1 MDDISFD
8 GRILFL
14 SQDPDI
20 VTRQLDGA
28 DLDIKEAQPLREDI
42 STDEITPIPVLVHY
56 DRELGRYAHV
66 GFETGGQ
73 QPIGTDSILNGGFS
87 VIVGGKRYGK
97 GSSREHSP
105 QAELYSGI
113 KLIIAE
119 SFERLY
125 RQNCDNL
132 GLFTS
137 TDFGLI
143 DRIRAGEGI
152 PLDNLVGDR
161 EPLAAQILRAGG
173 LLGFGKA
180 IAKGLRPA
188 VVDPNAVNGPKTLAE
203 KIVARHAVV
212 ADALDWELKPGT
224 AGFVRPDWRYFHD
237 IFSAQCAHALHEF
250 YGPDLDLHKPESIIS
265 FEDHYSYAHR
275 PEVNTKYDRMPD
287 IRRMSAGHR
296 SFWQKY
302 GLKDHGYL
310 EGEEGSEG
318 ISHAVMTESYALP
331 GQLLAGT
338 DSHTPHNGALGC
350 LSYGV
355 GSTDMANS
363 LMTGLNR
370 ISMPETVRVELKGHI
385 PAGVMAK
392 DIVLTVLADEFTKSG
407 GGIGKVYEF
416 GGLAAAQL
424 PVDERTTLTNMTAEM
439 GGLTGI
445 FAPDEQTVRFLKER
459 RDVDFTLEP
468 WMKSDVGATYV
479 HKIEIDCSSL
489 TPMLAAPGDP
499 GNGIPLPSLNDPV
512 QVHIAYGGSCTA
524 GKRADFDGYHEVLRW
539 ASNRGLKAAEGVKL
553 YLQFGT
559 IAVRDYCREQGY
571 IDAFEKVGAEILQ
584 PACGA
589 CAGCG
594 PGLSLNTETVTISAI
609 NRNFPGRSGPG
620 KVWLA
625 SPVTVAA
632 SAIAGEIVSFDE
644 LKARHA

>member
-1 MDDISFD
+1 MSTIAFE

-14 SQDPDI
+14 SDDPDK
-20 VTRQLDGA
+20 VARQLTGTDVELA
-28 DLDIKEAQPLREDI
+28 DAQPLREDI

-56 DRELGRYAHV
+56 DRVLGRYAHV
-66 GFETGGQ
+66 GFETQGE
-73 QPIGTDSILNGGFS
+73 QPIGTDSLLNGGFS

-105 QAELYSGI
+105 QAELYAGV
-113 KLIIAE
+113 KLIVAE

-137 TDFGLI
+137 TDFGLV
-143 DRIRAGEGI
+143 DRIRAGEEI
-152 PLDNLVGDR
+152 AIHDLVAGR
-161 EPLAAQILRAGG
+161 EPLAAMILRAGG
-173 LLGFGKA
+173 LLGFGQS
-180 IAKGLRPA
+180 IAKGIRPA
-188 VVDPNAVNGPKTLAE
+188 LADPDAATAPKTLAE

-212 ADALDWELKPGT
+212 ADALDWDLQPGT
-224 AGFVRPDWRYFHD
+224 AGFVQPDWRYFHD
-237 IFSAQCAHALHEF
+237 IFSAQCAHMLHEY
-250 YGPDLDLHKPESIIS
+250 YGPDLNLHDPDSIVS

-275 PEVNTKYDRMPD
+275 PEVNAKVDRMPD
-287 IRRMSAGHR
+287 IRRMSEGHR
-296 SFWQKY
+296 TFWQKY
-302 GLKDHGYL
+302 SLRDHGYL
-310 EGEEGSEG
+310 DGEEGSEG
-318 ISHAVMTESYALP
+318 ISHAIMTEYYALP

-355 GSTDMANS
+355 GSTDMSNA

-370 ISMPETVRVELKGHI
+370 IAMPESVKVELKGKI

-392 DIVLTVLADEFTKSG
+392 DIVLYVLADPFTKGG

-416 GGLAAAQL
+416 GGPAAAQL
-424 PVDERTTLTNMTAEM
+424 TIDERSTLTNMTAEM

-445 FAPDEQTVRFLKER
+445 FAPDDQTVRFLKER
-459 RDVDFTLEP
+459 RDVDFTVEP
-468 WMKSDVGATYV
+468 WMTSDESATYAHV
-479 HKIEIDCSSL
+479 IEIDCSSL
-489 TPMLAAPGDP
+489 SPMLAAPGDP
-499 GNGIPLPSLNDPV
+499 GNGV
-512 QVHIAYGGSCTA
+512 QVNALEEPITVDIAYGGSCTA

-539 ASNRGLKAAEGVKL
+539 AADHGLKVADGVKL

-559 IAVRDYCREQGY
+559 TAVRDYCRGEGY
-571 IDAFEKVGAEILQ
+571 INAFEQVGAEILQ

-594 PGLSLNTETVTISAI
+594 PGISPDTETGTVSAI
-609 NRNFPGRSGPG
+609 KRNCPGRSGPG

-632 SAIAGEIVSFDE
+632 SAIAGEIVSFEE
-644 LKARHA
+644 LQRRHG

>member
-1 MDDISFD
+1 MEKLSFE

-14 SQDPDI
+14 SQDPET
-20 VTRQLDGA
+20 VTRQLEGA
-28 DLDIKEAQPLREDI
+28 DIDVADAQPLREDI

-66 GFETGGQ
+66 GFETGGK
-73 QPIGTDSILNGGFS
+73 QPIGTDSILDGKFS

-105 QAELYSGI
+105 QAELYSGV

-143 DRIRAGEGI
+143 DRIRAGEDI
-152 PLDNLVGDR
+152 PIEDLVGDR
-161 EPLAAQILRAGG
+161 EPLAAKILRAGG

-188 VVDPNAVNGPKTLAE
+188 VADPDAMDGPKTLAE

-212 ADALDWELKPGT
+212 ADELDWDLKPGT
-224 AGFVRPDWRYFHD
+224 AGFVQPDWRYFHD

-250 YGPDLDLHKPESIIS
+250 YGPDLDLHKPDSIIS

-275 PEVNTKYDRMPD
+275 PEVNVKYDRMPD

-296 SFWQKY
+296 AFWQKY

-370 ISMPETVRVELKGHI
+370 ISMPEWVRVELKGHI
-385 PAGVMAK
+385 PAGGGGK
-392 DIVLTVLADEFTKSG
+392 DIV
-407 GGIGKVYEF
+407 
-416 GGLAAAQL
+416 
-424 PVDERTTLTNMTAEM
+424 R
-439 GGLTGI
+439 
-445 FAPDEQTVRFLKER
+445 
-459 RDVDFTLEP
+459 
-468 WMKSDVGATYV
+468 
-479 HKIEIDCSSL
+479 
-489 TPMLAAPGDP
+489 
-499 GNGIPLPSLNDPV
+499 
-512 QVHIAYGGSCTA
+512 
-524 GKRADFDGYHEVLRW
+524 
-539 ASNRGLKAAEGVKL
+539 
-553 YLQFGT
+553 
-559 IAVRDYCREQGY
+559 
-571 IDAFEKVGAEILQ
+571 
-584 PACGA
+584 
-589 CAGCG
+589 
-594 PGLSLNTETVTISAI
+594 
-609 NRNFPGRSGPG
+609 
-620 KVWLA
+620 
-625 SPVTVAA
+625 
-632 SAIAGEIVSFDE
+632 
-644 LKARHA
+644 

>member
-1 MDDISFD
+1 METITFD
-8 GRILFL
+8 GRIIFL
-14 SQDPDI
+14 SDDPDRI
-20 VTRQLDGA
+20 ARQLGGEDFSVEDA
-28 DLDIKEAQPLREDI
+28 RPLRDDI

-66 GFETGGQ
+66 GFETQGQ
-73 QPIGTDSILNGGFS
+73 QPIGTDSLLNGGFS

-105 QAELYSGI
+105 QAELYSGV

-132 GLFTS
+132 GLFTC
-137 TDFGLI
+137 TDFSLI
-143 DRIRAGEGI
+143 DRIRAGEAI
-152 PLDNLVGDR
+152 PIDDLVADR
-161 EPLAAQILRAGG
+161 EPLAAKILRAGG
-173 LLGFGKA
+173 LLGFGKS
-180 IAKGLRPA
+180 IAPHVRPA
-188 VVDPNAVNGPKTLAE
+188 LTDPDAETGPKTLAE

-212 ADALDWELKPGT
+212 TDDLAWDLTPGT

-250 YGPDLDLHKPESIIS
+250 YGPELDLYNPDSIVS

-275 PEVNTKYDRMPD
+275 PEVNAKRDRMPD
-287 IRRMSAGHR
+287 IRRMAAGHR
-296 SFWQKY
+296 AFWQKY
-302 GLKDHGYL
+302 HLKDHGYL
-310 EGEEGSEG
+310 QGEEGSEG
-318 ISHAVMTESYALP
+318 ISHAIMTEQYALP

-370 ISMPETVRVELKGHI
+370 ITMPETVRVELKGDI
-385 PAGVMAK
+385 PEGVMAK
-392 DIVLTVLADEFTKSG
+392 DIVLYVLADEFTKSG

-416 GGLAAAQL
+416 GGPAAAQL

-445 FAPDEQTVRFLKER
+445 FEPDEQTVRFLKER
-459 RDVDFTLEP
+459 RGIEFTLEP
-468 WMKSDVGATYV
+468 WMKSDDGAAYAHT
-479 HKIEIDCSSL
+479 IEVDCSAL

-499 GNGIPLPSLNDPV
+499 GNGVAVTDLGEPV
-512 QVHIAYGGSCTA
+512 AVNIAYGGSCTA
-524 GKRADFDGYHEVLRW
+524 GKREDFDGYHAVLQW
-539 ASNRGLKAAEGVKL
+539 AADRGLKVPPDVKL

-559 IAVRDYCREQGY
+559 VAVRDYCREKGY
-571 IDAFEKVGAEILQ
+571 LDAFEKVGAEILQ

-594 PGLSLNTETVTISAI
+594 PGISLDTETVTVSAI

-632 SAIAGEIVSFDE
+632 SAIAGEIVSFEE
-644 LKARHA
+644 LKRRNA

>member
-1 MDDISFD
+1 MSMIAFD
-8 GRILFL
+8 GRIIFL
-14 SQDPDI
+14 SEDPEK
-20 VTRQLDGA
+20 VTAQLNGTDLALA
-28 DLDIKEAQPLREDI
+28 DARPLRNDI

-66 GFETGGQ
+66 GFETSGQ
-73 QPIGTDSILNGGFS
+73 QPVGTDGLLNGGFS
-87 VIVGGKRYGK
+87 VIVGGQRYGK

-105 QAELYSGI
+105 QAELYAGV

-137 TDFGLI
+137 TDFSLI
-143 DRIRAGEGI
+143 DRIRAGKDI
-152 PLDNLVGDR
+152 PIDDLVGDR
-161 EPLAAQILRAGG
+161 EPLAAKILRAGG
-173 LLGFGKA
+173 LLGFGQA
-180 IAKGLRPA
+180 IAKGVRPA
-188 VVDPNAVNGPKTLAE
+188 LADPDAETGPKTLAE

-212 ADALDWELKPGT
+212 ADALDWDLQPGT
-224 AGFVRPDWRYFHD
+224 AGFVQPDWRYFHD
-237 IFSAQCAHALHEF
+237 IFSAQCAHMLHEF
-250 YGPDLDLHKPESIIS
+250 YGPDLDLHDPDHIVS

-275 PEVNTKYDRMPD
+275 PEVNAKRDRMPD
-287 IRRMSAGHR
+287 IRRMSEGHR
-296 SFWQKY
+296 AFWQKY
-302 GLKDHGYL
+302 GLRDHGYL
-310 EGEEGSEG
+310 QGEEGSEG
-318 ISHAVMTESYALP
+318 ISHAIMTEYYALP

-355 GSTDMANS
+355 GSTDMANA

-370 ISMPETVRVELKGHI
+370 ISMPESVRVELKGDI

-392 DIVLTVLADEFTKSG
+392 DIVLYVLADEFTKKG
-407 GGIGKVYEF
+407 GGIGRVYEF
-416 GGLAAAQL
+416 GGPAAIQL
-424 PVDERTTLTNMTAEM
+424 PIDERTTLTNMTAEM

-459 RDVDFTLEP
+459 RDIDFTVEP
-468 WMKSDVGATYV
+468 WMKSDPGATYAHV
-479 HKIEIDCSSL
+479 IEIDCNSL

-499 GNGIPLPSLNDPV
+499 GNGVPLPDLGEPV
-512 QVHIAYGGSCTA
+512 AVQIAYGGSCTA
-524 GKRADFDGYHEVLRW
+524 GKRVDFDGYHEVLRW
-539 ASNRGLKAAEGVKL
+539 AADRGLKAADGVKL

-559 IAVRDYCREQGY
+559 TAVRDYCREMGY

-594 PGLSLNTETVTISAI
+594 PGLSLDTETVTVSAI

-632 SAIAGEIVSFDE
+632 SAIAGEIVSFEE